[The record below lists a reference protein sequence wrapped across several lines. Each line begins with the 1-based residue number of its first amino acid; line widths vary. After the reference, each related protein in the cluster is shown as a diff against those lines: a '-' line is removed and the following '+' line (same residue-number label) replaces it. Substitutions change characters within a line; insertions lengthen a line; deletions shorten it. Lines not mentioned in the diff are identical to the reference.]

1 MPMPSHT
8 QNNHQQQLCHLK
20 NALNPQTQSFLY
32 VTNKSS
38 KTNIL
43 SFIKYASDAFI
54 TLDTKLV
61 LDKPQF
67 IPFQSLPYRPWKSS
81 GTNHQMSHK
90 IKFLQKLDKN
100 LSLCLHLFFCTVYKH
115 WKLTVLKLPTAA
127 RYCLLGDHRQPKACL
142 ALVLMVR
149 KRLQSP
155 CSSNSHSF
163 TVPSREADA
172 KLKLPS

>member
-1 MPMPSHT
+1 MLLSPWTPNWYQTNLNLYHSSYYHT
-8 QNNHQQQLCHLK
+8 DPRKAPEQ
-20 NALNPQTQSFLY
+20 
-32 VTNKSS
+32 
-38 KTNIL
+38 I
-43 SFIKYASDAFI
+43 IKCPVR
-54 TLDTKLV
+54 L
-61 LDKPQF
+61 
-67 IPFQSLPYRPWKSS
+67 
-81 GTNHQMSHK
+81 
-90 IKFLQKLDKN
+90 FLQKLDKN

-127 RYCLLGDHRQPKACL
+127 RYRLLGDHRQPKACL